1 MKNISLTI
9 LLTILMLSSAS
20 QAQTLPEL
28 SDSASQV
35 LNAEQEKLIGQQ
47 IMLNVRQ
54 QTPFSSDAL
63 LQNYI
68 YTLTARLVEHS
79 PRAFGAISP
88 NLALDSA
95 INAFAVPGGYVTI
108 NTGLIDH
115 AQSEDELAAVIAHEI
130 GHHSQRHISRSI
142 ERSKQFSLPAAA
154 ALIGGILLGGQAGT
168 AAILSTQALLGADRL
183 TYSKIFEGEA
193 DATGMQILADA
204 GYSTAAMPA
213 FFSQLE
219 KRNRLMGGQL
229 PAFLSTHPVS
239 SDRIADSLSR
249 IKRLKSAPRPLPLNP
264 LDYAHAKTRMQAL
277 YATPAE
283 AIIKKLGA
291 QASDPSL
298 NAQAQE
304 IANYGLTLAY
314 IRKGAFENAQT
325 NLDRLTIA
333 QTGDVLIQLT
343 AAELALASGKSV
355 DAIKKY
361 SKLYQQDTQNTV
373 FLRGYAQALLQ
384 NKDYA
389 KLIRTLRKSL
399 RRTPEQLWAYKMLA
413 LAYGAQGNTLNAL
426 YNKVQ
431 GLNRS
436 GQYTKALTLLNGQS
450 GVVHSDQS
458 TYLSASIED
467 LNQQILRAKQRLDD
481 FKL

>member
-1 MKNISLTI
+1 MKKITLSII
-9 LLTILMLSSAS
+9 LGFYLLSSTAS
-20 QAQTLPEL
+20 AQSLPEL
-28 SDSASQV
+28 SDSASLV
-35 LNAEQEKLIGQQ
+35 LNAEQEKMVGQQ

-54 QTPFSSDAL
+54 RTPFSNDAL

-68 YTLTARLVEHS
+68 YQLTVQLAKHS

-108 NTGLIDH
+108 NTGLIENTD
-115 AQSEDELAAVIAHEI
+115 SEDELAAVIAHEI

-142 ERSKQFSLPAAA
+142 ERSKQFSLPATA
-154 ALIGGILLGGQAGT
+154 ALIGGILIGGQVGT
-168 AAILSTQALLGADRL
+168 AAILSTQAIIGADRL

-249 IKRLKSAPRPLPLNP
+249 IQRLKSAPRPPPLHP
-264 LDYAHAKTRMQAL
+264 LDYAHAKIRIQAL
-277 YATPAE
+277 YASPLD
-283 AIIKKLGA
+283 AIINQLSADATDPSTDA
-291 QASDPSL
+291 QAR
-298 NAQAQE
+298 Q

-314 IRKGAFENAQT
+314 IRKGAFEDARSSLN
-325 NLDRLTIA
+325 RMTIA
-333 QTGDVLIQLT
+333 QTSNKLIKLT
-343 AAELALASGKSV
+343 EAELALASGKPAT
-355 DAIKKY
+355 AINIY
-361 SKLYQQDTQNTV
+361 TELYQQDTNNTV
-373 FLRGYAQALLQ
+373 YLRGYAQALIQ
-384 NKDYA
+384 SKDYA
-389 KLIRTLRKSL
+389 KVIRTLRKSL
-399 RRTPEQLWAYKMLA
+399 RRAPEQLWAYEMLA
-413 LAYGAQGNTLNAL
+413 QAYGTQGNTLNAL

-436 GQYTKALTLLNGQS
+436 GQYTKALDLLSGQES
-450 GVVHSDQS
+450 VVHSDQS

-467 LNQQILRAKQRLDD
+467 LKQQILRAKLRLDD